1 MRRNS
6 LRFCLCLAIISL
18 AVFAKADTTW
28 VEVKSQ
34 HFRVITDA
42 GEKNGREI
50 AEHFEQM
57 RASFG
62 LIFGRKTLNEPV
74 PLTIIAFR
82 NTKEIRQYSPLF
94 QGKIVE
100 LAGFFVPG
108 QDEDFVAVDL
118 THDDSWET
126 VEHEY
131 AHDLLNANYM
141 ATAPWFDE
149 GFAEFFSSLKVSKGV
164 VELGAGIPEAPALLQ
179 GRKLGLQELFEV
191 EHHSETYNKNG
202 QRRDMFYVESWLVVH
217 YLFDT
222 DDLAAKA
229 ARYFALRNNQQMPV
243 PQAVQQAFGMTV
255 PEMEKAVLDYLRAN
269 KVKGRYFSLK
279 EQAIST
285 DVTVRTLDP
294 LEARAQLADL
304 HLHSPDYQA
313 AAIKEF
319 EAILAENPNLADAQ
333 RGLGYAYLRQQ
344 NFPKATEH
352 LQAAAKLGSKDPKVY
367 YYMAM
372 LLQQENPAAL
382 TSPEVMAH
390 LRHAVELD
398 PQYADALAML
408 GVSLMNS
415 RTSPAEAESNL
426 ARAVALSPRNDMYRY
441 NYALALLNQQQIDKG
456 KQMLNMVLHS
466 SDPMV
471 AEQARQTLQK
481 ADERLAYE
489 RNSEKTINIAREQP
503 TFTREPLPSAEPE
516 PKADEPQAPVKP
528 MKTAYLQGMLVSID
542 CASPPAAVMTVSSG
556 NKVWKMMVAD
566 TEHVVLI
573 GADKFSCSWTH
584 KKVAFNYAPSA
595 PDEGKVISVEIQ

>member
-6 LRFCLCLAIISL
+6 LRLFLCLVILPL
-18 AVFAKADTTW
+18 ASFAKADTSW
-28 VEVKSQ
+28 IEVKSQ
-34 HFRVITDA
+34 HFRVVTDA
-42 GEKNGREI
+42 GEKNGRQI
-50 AEHFEQM
+50 AERFEQM
-57 RASFG
+57 RAAFG

-82 NTKEIRQYSPLF
+82 NTKGIRLYSPLF
-94 QGKIVE
+94 QGKVVE
-100 LAGFFVPG
+100 LAGFFIPG
-108 QDEDFVAVDL
+108 QDEDFVAIDL

-149 GFAEFFSSLKVSKGV
+149 GFAEFFSSLKLSNGV
-164 VELGAGIPEAPALLQ
+164 AELGAPIAEAPALLQ

-191 EHHSETYNKNG
+191 EHHSETYNKSG

-222 DDLAAKA
+222 DLAAKA
-229 ARYFALRNNQQMPV
+229 SRYFALRNNQQMPV
-243 PQAVQQAFGMTV
+243 PEAVQQAFGMTV
-255 PEMEKAVLDYLRAN
+255 PQMEKAVLDYLHAN
-269 KVKGRYFSLK
+269 KVGARYFNLK
-279 EQAIST
+279 DQAIST

-313 AAIKEF
+313 AAVKEF

-352 LQAAAKLGSKDPKVY
+352 LQAAAKLGSRDPKVY
-367 YYMAM
+367 YYTAM
-372 LLQQENPAAL
+372 LLQQEDPAAM
-382 TSPEVMAH
+382 TSPELVAN
-390 LRHAVELD
+390 LRHAIELD
-398 PQYADALAML
+398 PQYADAYAML
-408 GVSLMNS
+408 GVALMNS

-426 ARAVALSPRNDMYRY
+426 ARAVTLSPRNDMIRL
-441 NYALALLNQQQIDKG
+441 NYGLALLNQQQFDKG
-456 KQMLNMVLHS
+456 KQQLNLVLHS

-471 AEQARQTLQK
+471 AEQASQALQK
-481 ADERLAYE
+481 ASDREKYE
-489 RNSEKTINIAREQP
+489 QSKSNTIEIAQEQP
-503 TFTREPLPSAEPE
+503 AVTRQPLPPVDSQ
-516 PKADEPQAPVKP
+516 PKAAAPEAP
-528 MKTAYLQGMLVSID
+528 AQHLKTGYLKGTLVSVD
-542 CASPPAAVMTVSSG
+542 CASPPVAVLTVSSG

-566 TEHVVLI
+566 TEHVVVI
-573 GADKFSCSWTH
+573 GADTFSCSWTQ
-584 KKVAFNYAPSA
+584 KKVAFNYTLSA
-595 PDEGKVISVEIQ
+595 PNEGKVISLEIQ

>member
-1 MRRNS
+1 MRRN
-6 LRFCLCLAIISL
+6 RVCFCLLLVVTFSTF
-18 AVFAKADTTW
+18 VKADTSW

-42 GEKNGREI
+42 GEKNGRQI
-50 AEHFEQM
+50 AERFEQM

-74 PLTIIAFR
+74 PLTIFAFR

-94 QGKIVE
+94 QGKVVE
-100 LAGFFVPG
+100 LAGFFLPG

-149 GFAEFFSSLKVSKGV
+149 GFAEFFSSLKLSKGV
-164 VELGAGIPEAPALLQ
+164 AELGAGIPEAPALLQ
-179 GRKLGLQELFEV
+179 GKRLGLQELFEV

-222 DDLAAKA
+222 DLAGKA

-243 PQAVQQAFGMTV
+243 PEAVQQAFGMTV
-255 PEMEKAVLDYLRAN
+255 AQMEKAVLDYLRAN
-269 KVKGRYFSLK
+269 KVGARYFDLK
-279 EQAIST
+279 NQAIST

-313 AAIKEF
+313 AAIREF
-319 EAILAENPNLADAQ
+319 EAILSENPNQAVAQ

-344 NFPKATEH
+344 NFAKASEH

-367 YYMAM
+367 YYTAM
-372 LLQQENPAAL
+372 LLQQENPAAI
-382 TSPEVMAH
+382 TSPELVAN
-390 LRHAVELD
+390 LKRAIELD
-398 PQYADALAML
+398 PQYAEAYAML
-408 GVSLMNS
+408 GVSQMNS

-426 ARAVALSPRNDMYRY
+426 ARAVALSPRNDMIRY
-441 NYALALLNQQQIDKG
+441 NYGVALLNQEQVDKG
-456 KQMLNMVLHS
+456 KQQLNLVLHS

-471 AEQARQTLQK
+471 AQQASEALQR
-481 ADERLAYE
+481 ANERENYE
-489 RNSEKTINIAREQP
+489 KNRTNTVEIAQDKV
-503 TFTREPLPSAEPE
+503 TFRPEPVPSANPE
-516 PKADEPQAPVKP
+516 PTANQPEVPLKPVK
-528 MKTAYLQGMLVSID
+528 TGYLQGTLVSVD
-542 CASPPAAVMTVSSG
+542 CASPPAAVLTVSSG
-556 NKVWKMMVAD
+556 NKMWKMMVAD
-566 TEHVVLI
+566 TEHAIVI
-573 GADKFSCSWTH
+573 GADKFSCAWTH
-584 KKVAFNYAPSA
+584 QKVAFNYAPSA
-595 PDEGKVISVEIQ
+595 ANEGKVISIEIQ